1 MKHLWKYIAGALAFA
16 LPVASCSD
24 DNTSDFPD
32 KEWGEL
38 TAPVLTVSEEEIT
51 LDANKADREALKF
64 SWTAASVVTRSS
76 SVEYDL
82 YLSIE
87 GEDLFK
93 GIKREWGG
101 EADLTIS
108 FTHEELN
115 DLIITT
121 FGGKSGERFAFRAC
135 VYAHTDNYLI
145 EDKTSEEVAF
155 AATAYAAEVVK
166 PASLWM
172 KGGACEYGW
181 DKAIELPQGDAGTY
195 TAENVVLKF
204 GKPADNKGF
213 KFYIEENGSYP
224 FYWQKIDG
232 EFGQIQ
238 TFAIAN
244 DGDSQFYPL
253 QYDYTSGI
261 YTVHVDLNTML
272 LTLTRTG
279 DVTEFDPETAL
290 YILGDNMEN
299 GWDMVEANALLL
311 VGENIYENT
320 NIYLKP
326 ESSFKFYFYDWTE
339 YIRDEAAGE
348 YWTLMK
354 KGGDDGDIRFIPGD
368 QGLGEGYYTVRV
380 DLNTLKVTLTGGTA
394 PSYPETLFLFW
405 PATEAG
411 WDLGNFIPLTKTSNG
426 VFQVKGVNIDVG
438 TANPDDNKGNG
449 FKFGVS
455 NSEWSTEYG
464 AKEAFD
470 DHDGQQGYRGWE
482 LAQSSNQFYPL
493 LMGQASG
500 VYDITV
506 DFTTMVVRFEPSQ
519 DPDYPTALYILG
531 DAMPHG
537 WDLGQAVAMTQTAPG
552 IFTAENVLVKVG
564 TANPDDNKGNGF
576 KFIISNSEWSTEY
589 GAKEAFDDHDGQT
602 GYRGWELAQSSNQF
616 YPLLMGFGD
625 GNYRITADL
634 TTMTVRF
641 EAM

>member
-1 MKHLWKYIAGALAFA
+1 MVIRFLSSIFTFVNKFVNEPKPASMKHLWKYIAGALAFA

-82 YLSIE
+82 YLNIE

-224 FYWQKIDG
+224 FY
-232 EFGQIQ
+232 GQRS
-238 TFAIAN
+238 TANSVRSRPSPSPTTGIAVL
-244 DGDSQFYPL
+244 SLAVRLHERHLHRTRRP
-253 QYDYTSGI
+253 QY
-261 YTVHVDLNTML
+261 HAAHA
-272 LTLTRTG
+272 TRTG
-279 DVTEFDPETAL
+279 DVTEFDPETGSTYWATTGEW
-290 YILGDNMEN
+290 LGY
-299 GWDMVEANALLL
+299 GR
-311 VGENIYENT
+311 GEC
-320 NIYLKP
+320 P
-326 ESSFKFYFYDWTE
+326 
-339 YIRDEAAGE
+339 AACRGE
-348 YWTLMK
+348 YL
-354 KGGDDGDIRFIPGD
+354 
-368 QGLGEGYYTVRV
+368 
-380 DLNTLKVTLTGGTA
+380 
-394 PSYPETLFLFW
+394 
-405 PATEAG
+405 
-411 WDLGNFIPLTKTSNG
+411 
-426 VFQVKGVNIDVG
+426 
-438 TANPDDNKGNG
+438 
-449 FKFGVS
+449 
-455 NSEWSTEYG
+455 
-464 AKEAFD
+464 
-470 DHDGQQGYRGWE
+470 
-482 LAQSSNQFYPL
+482 
-493 LMGQASG
+493 
-500 VYDITV
+500 
-506 DFTTMVVRFEPSQ
+506 
-519 DPDYPTALYILG
+519 
-531 DAMPHG
+531 
-537 WDLGQAVAMTQTAPG
+537 
-552 IFTAENVLVKVG
+552 
-564 TANPDDNKGNGF
+564 
-576 KFIISNSEWSTEY
+576 
-589 GAKEAFDDHDGQT
+589 
-602 GYRGWELAQSSNQF
+602 
-616 YPLLMGFGD
+616 
-625 GNYRITADL
+625 
-634 TTMTVRF
+634 
-641 EAM
+641 

>member
-82 YLSIE
+82 YLNIE

-224 FYWQKIDG
+224 FYGQKIDG

-380 DLNTLKVTLTGGTA
+380 DLNLSRNAVSLRAGYGGGMGSRQLHSPDENEQRGISSQRCKHRRRHGQSGRQQGQRIQIRGFEQRMEYRIRRQGGFRRPRRTTGLPRLGTCAKQQSVLSPADGTGFRSIRHYRRRHDDGGTLR
-394 PSYPETLFLFW
+394 T
-405 PATEAG
+405 
-411 WDLGNFIPLTKTSNG
+411 
-426 VFQVKGVNIDVG
+426 
-438 TANPDDNKGNG
+438 
-449 FKFGVS
+449 VS
-455 NSEWSTEYG
+455 G
-464 AKEAFD
+464 
-470 DHDGQQGYRGWE
+470 
-482 LAQSSNQFYPL
+482 P
-493 LMGQASG
+493 
-500 VYDITV
+500 
-506 DFTTMVVRFEPSQ
+506 
-519 DPDYPTALYILG
+519 
-531 DAMPHG
+531 
-537 WDLGQAVAMTQTAPG
+537 
-552 IFTAENVLVKVG
+552 
-564 TANPDDNKGNGF
+564 
-576 KFIISNSEWSTEY
+576 
-589 GAKEAFDDHDGQT
+589 
-602 GYRGWELAQSSNQF
+602 
-616 YPLLMGFGD
+616 
-625 GNYRITADL
+625 
-634 TTMTVRF
+634 
-641 EAM
+641 

>member
-24 DNTSDFPD
+24 DNTSDIPD

-38 TAPVLTVSEEEIT
+38 TAVSEEEIT
-51 LDANKADREALKF
+51 LDANQADQEALKF

-82 YLSIE
+82 YLNIE

-101 EADLTIS
+101 EAGLTIS

-213 KFYIEENGSYP
+213 KFYVEENGSYP
-224 FYWQKIDG
+224 FYGQKIDG

-380 DLNTLKVTLTGGTA
+380 DLNTLKINLTGGYGGGMGSRQLHSPDENEQRGISSQRCKHRRRHGQSGRQQGQRIQIRGFEQRMEYRIRRQGGFRRPRRTDGLPRLGTCA
-394 PSYPETLFLFW
+394 KQQPVLS
-405 PATEAG
+405 PADG
-411 WDLGNFIPLTKTSNG
+411 IRRRKL
-426 VFQVKGVNIDVG
+426 
-438 TANPDDNKGNG
+438 PDHGG
-449 FKFGVS
+449 P
-455 NSEWSTEYG
+455 Y
-464 AKEAFD
+464 
-470 DHDGQQGYRGWE
+470 DHD
-482 LAQSSNQFYPL
+482 SP
-493 LMGQASG
+493 
-500 VYDITV
+500 V
-506 DFTTMVVRFEPSQ
+506 
-519 DPDYPTALYILG
+519 
-531 DAMPHG
+531 
-537 WDLGQAVAMTQTAPG
+537 
-552 IFTAENVLVKVG
+552 
-564 TANPDDNKGNGF
+564 
-576 KFIISNSEWSTEY
+576 
-589 GAKEAFDDHDGQT
+589 
-602 GYRGWELAQSSNQF
+602 
-616 YPLLMGFGD
+616 
-625 GNYRITADL
+625 
-634 TTMTVRF
+634 
-641 EAM
+641 

>member
-82 YLSIE
+82 YLNIE

-101 EADLTIS
+101 EAGLTIS

-213 KFYIEENGSYP
+213 KFYVEENGSYP
-224 FYWQKIDG
+224 FYGQKIDG

-244 DGDSQFYPL
+244 DGDRSSIPCSTTTRAASTP
-253 QYDYTSGI
+253 YTS
-261 YTVHVDLNTML
+261 T
-272 LTLTRTG
+272 
-279 DVTEFDPETAL
+279 
-290 YILGDNMEN
+290 
-299 GWDMVEANALLL
+299 
-311 VGENIYENT
+311 
-320 NIYLKP
+320 
-326 ESSFKFYFYDWTE
+326 S
-339 YIRDEAAGE
+339 
-348 YWTLMK
+348 
-354 KGGDDGDIRFIPGD
+354 IPCCS
-368 QGLGEGYYTVRV
+368 R
-380 DLNTLKVTLTGGTA
+380 
-394 PSYPETLFLFW
+394 
-405 PATEAG
+405 
-411 WDLGNFIPLTKTSNG
+411 
-426 VFQVKGVNIDVG
+426 
-438 TANPDDNKGNG
+438 
-449 FKFGVS
+449 
-455 NSEWSTEYG
+455 
-464 AKEAFD
+464 
-470 DHDGQQGYRGWE
+470 
-482 LAQSSNQFYPL
+482 
-493 LMGQASG
+493 
-500 VYDITV
+500 
-506 DFTTMVVRFEPSQ
+506 
-519 DPDYPTALYILG
+519 
-531 DAMPHG
+531 
-537 WDLGQAVAMTQTAPG
+537 
-552 IFTAENVLVKVG
+552 
-564 TANPDDNKGNGF
+564 
-576 KFIISNSEWSTEY
+576 
-589 GAKEAFDDHDGQT
+589 
-602 GYRGWELAQSSNQF
+602 
-616 YPLLMGFGD
+616 
-625 GNYRITADL
+625 
-634 TTMTVRF
+634 
-641 EAM
+641 

>member
-51 LDANKADREALKF
+51 LDANKADQEALKF

-82 YLSIE
+82 YLNIE

-101 EADLTIS
+101 EAGLTIS

-213 KFYIEENGSYP
+213 KFYVEENGSYP
-224 FYWQKIDG
+224 FYGQKIDG

-394 PSYPETLFLFW
+394 PSYPETLFLFG

-470 DHDGQQGYRGWE
+470 DHDGQ
-482 LAQSSNQFYPL
+482 
-493 LMGQASG
+493 
-500 VYDITV
+500 
-506 DFTTMVVRFEPSQ
+506 
-519 DPDYPTALYILG
+519 
-531 DAMPHG
+531 
-537 WDLGQAVAMTQTAPG
+537 
-552 IFTAENVLVKVG
+552 K
-564 TANPDDNKGNGF
+564 
-576 KFIISNSEWSTEY
+576 
-589 GAKEAFDDHDGQT
+589 

>member
-1 MKHLWKYIAGALAFA
+1 MKHFWKYLAGALAFA
-16 LPVASCSD
+16 LPIASCSD

-32 KEWGEL
+32 KEWSEL
-38 TAPVLTVSEEEIT
+38 TAPVLTVSDEEIT
-51 LDANKADREALKF
+51 LDADKADQEALRF
-64 SWTAASVVTRSS
+64 SWTAAAIVTRSS
-76 SVEYDL
+76 SVMYDL
-82 YLSIE
+82 YLNVE

-101 EADLTIS
+101 EADLAIS
-108 FTHEELN
+108 FTHKELN
-115 DLIITT
+115 DLIVTT
-121 FGGKSGERFAFRAC
+121 FEGKSGERFVFRAC

-145 EDKTSEEVAF
+145 EDKTSEEVSF

-181 DKAIELPQGDAGTY
+181 DKAIELPQGDEGVY

-213 KFYIEENGSYP
+213 KFYIEEDGSYP
-224 FYWQKIDG
+224 FYGQKIGG

-238 TFAIAN
+238 TFAIVN

-261 YTVHVDLNTML
+261 YTVSVDLNTMM

-279 DVTEFDPETAL
+279 DVTEFDPESAL

-299 GWDMVEANALLL
+299 GWEMVEANALLP

-320 NIYLKP
+320 RIYLKP
-326 ESSFKFYFYDWTE
+326 ESSFKFDFYDWTE

-348 YWTLMK
+348 YWTLKK
-354 KGGDDGDIRFIPGD
+354 KGDGDGDIRFIPGD
-368 QGLGEGYYTVRV
+368 QGFSEGYYTVRV

-394 PSYPETLFLFW
+394 PAYPETLFLFG

-411 WDLGNFIPLTKTSNG
+411 WNLGSFIPLTKTGNG
-426 VFQVKGVNIDVG
+426 VFQVKGVNIDIG

-449 FKFGVS
+449 FKFGIS
-455 NSEWSTEYG
+455 NSDWLTEYG

-482 LAQSSNQFYPL
+482 LAQNSNQFYPL
-493 LMGQASG
+493 LMGYASG
-500 VYDITV
+500 TYDITV
-506 DFTTMVVRFEPSQ
+506 DFTTMAVRFEPAQ
-519 DPDYPTALYILG
+519 GADYPAALYILG

-537 WDLGQAVAMTQTAPG
+537 WDLNQAVAMTQTSPG
-552 IFTAENVLVKVG
+552 IFTAENVPVNVG
-564 TANPDDNKGNGF
+564 TAQEGNPKGNGF
-576 KFIISNSEWSTEY
+576 KFIISNTEWLTEY
-589 GAKEAFDDHDGQT
+589 GAKGSFDD
-602 GYRGWELAQSSNQF
+602 GYTGWELVQGSNQF
-616 YPLLMGFGD
+616 YPLLMGFGN